1 MEEDADGK
9 RVRPTRIAPVT
20 FFLRENLEWL
30 WLGHTRREA
39 PQGSLSP
46 VAQEVLAVLSER
58 GASFFADLARG
69 AHRLASEVED
79 ALWELVAAGLVTA
92 DGFENLRSLIDPKR
106 RRGEGRGRT
115 SRPRHAGGRWALLQ
129 QSEPALPAPMRI
141 EAFADQLILRWGVLI
156 RDLLA
161 RETNAPFWRDLLPVL
176 RRKEAW
182 GELRGGR
189 FAAGFSGE
197 QFAAPEAL
205 DLLRAVRRAPVHP
218 EDDLR
223 IANADPLNLAGIVL
237 PGPRVSS
244 LAVGTRHAIMSPS

>member
-1 MEEDADGK
+1 
-9 RVRPTRIAPVT
+9 
-20 FFLRENLEWL
+20 
-30 WLGHTRREA
+30 
-39 PQGSLSP
+39 
-46 VAQEVLAVLSER
+46 VAQDVLSVLRER

-69 AHRLASEVED
+69 HSSGQPARLASEVED

-92 DGFENLRSLIDPKR
+92 DGFENLRALIDPKR
-106 RRGEGRGRT
+106 RRGEGRGRMA
-115 SRPRHAGGRWALLQ
+115 RPRHAGGRWALLE
-129 QSEPALPAPMRI
+129 QSMPEQSMIQESGAELPVPARL

-176 RRKEAW
+176 RRKEAR

-205 DLLRAVRRAPVHP
+205 DLLRAVRRADYHP
-218 EDDLR
+218 EDHVQ
-223 IANADPLNLAGIVL
+223 ISNADPLNLSGIVL

-244 LAVGTRHAIMSPS
+244 LAFGTRPLNADSPVVTALARL

>member
-30 WLGHTRREA
+30 GHARREA
-39 PQGSLSP
+39 PKGSLSP
-46 VAQEVLAVLSER
+46 VAQEVLAVLTER

-129 QSEPALPAPMRI
+129 QSESTLPAPVRI

-176 RRKEAW
+176 RRKEAQ

-244 LAVGTRHAIMSPS
+244 LAVGTRHAIMSPP